1 MRDRLMHIL
10 SGVPTSYLAMINNAS
25 FPNYNMQSIRI
36 GVLGGASV
44 TRQQMQR
51 IQDTFPHTMFMT
63 NYGQTEGACLTNTK
77 YGDTFEHIAT
87 TVGVPMDHIRLEIQ
101 DPETKEIL
109 GPGEVGE
116 IVVKGYNVMK
126 GYLKPGSG
134 PEDHRQGRVAAYGG
148 PRNEGR
154 RGVCPDRRPYQGY
167 HHTGR

>member
-1 MRDRLMHIL
+1 MSLPLFHIFGLCGGFLACTHRGAVVHLMDNIKSSDIMQCVDRYKCTIL

-77 YGDTFEHIAT
+77 SGDSFEHVAT
-87 TVGVPMDHIRLEIQ
+87 TVGLPMDHIRLEIK

-109 GPGEVGE
+109 GPVRWA
-116 IVVKGYNVMK
+116 K
-126 GYLKPGSG
+126 S
-134 PEDHRQGRVAAYGG
+134 
-148 PRNEGR
+148 
-154 RGVCPDRRPYQGY
+154 
-167 HHTGR
+167 